1 MSCNCK
7 NSSVNDILDGK
18 SNIDKKQKFFKLSL
32 KIIAFLLLILMLPI
46 LNLYIIWIIFNVL
59 VLNKSLDIMPLL
71 KKIGDNFKDKD
82 EDDEIF
88 LGNEYDNISESDV
101 VLLDTI
107 DITDEVDKNN

>member
-1 MSCNCK
+1 
-7 NSSVNDILDGK
+7 
-18 SNIDKKQKFFKLSL
+18 
-32 KIIAFLLLILMLPI
+32 
-46 LNLYIIWIIFNVL
+46 
-59 VLNKSLDIMPLL
+59 MPLL